1 MRNIIK
7 LITVLL
13 IVFVLSI
20 FYISLNR
27 NTNYDTEYLVGNKLA
42 EIKLKDF
49 DKDTF
54 YTENDFKNS
63 KYTLI
68 NFWASWCGPCR
79 VEHPVLMKLSKE
91 KNLRIFG
98 VNFKDSKNNA
108 IKFLDNLGNPY
119 YQIAGDQDGKQSIRF
134 GIYGIPESILVNSEL
149 IILKKYIGP
158 LDDKKLA
165 ELKMIIKN
173 EN

>member
-13 IVFVLSI
+13 IIFVLSI

-79 VEHPVLMKLSKE
+79 VEHPVLMELSKE

-108 IKFLDNLGNPY
+108 TKFLDNLGNPY
-119 YQIAGDQDGKQSIRF
+119 YQITGDQDGKQSIRL

-158 LDDKKLA
+158 LNLDDLNEIKKLMKS
-165 ELKMIIKN
+165 L
-173 EN
+173 

>member
-13 IVFVLSI
+13 IIFVLSI

-54 YTENDFKNS
+54 YTENDFKNN

-79 VEHPVLMKLSKE
+79 VEHPVLMELSKE

-108 IKFLDNLGNPY
+108 TKFLDNLGNPY

-158 LDDKKLA
+158 LNLDDLTEMKKL
-165 ELKMIIKN
+165 IKSL
-173 EN
+173 

>member
-13 IVFVLSI
+13 IIFVLSI

-54 YTENDFKNS
+54 YTENDFKKS

-79 VEHPVLMKLSKE
+79 VEHPVLMELSKE

-108 IKFLDNLGNPY
+108 TKFLDNLGNPY

-158 LDDKKLA
+158 LNLDDLNEIKKLMKS
-165 ELKMIIKN
+165 L
-173 EN
+173 

>member
-13 IVFVLSI
+13 IIFVLSI

-98 VNFKDSKNNA
+98 VNFKDNKNNA
-108 IKFLDNLGNPY
+108 TKFLDNLGNPY
-119 YQIAGDQDGKQSIRF
+119 YQIAGDQDGKQSIRL

-158 LDDKKLA
+158 LNLDDLNEIKKL
-165 ELKMIIKN
+165 IKSL
-173 EN
+173 

>member
-13 IVFVLSI
+13 IIFVLSI

-54 YTENDFKNS
+54 YTENDFINS

-108 IKFLDNLGNPY
+108 TKFLDNLGNPY

-158 LDDKKLA
+158 LNLDDLNEIKKL
-165 ELKMIIKN
+165 IKSL
-173 EN
+173 

>member
-134 GIYGIPESILVNSEL
+134 GIYGIPESILINSEL

>member
-13 IVFVLSI
+13 IIFVLSI

-54 YTENDFKNS
+54 YTENDFINS

-98 VNFKDSKNNA
+98 VNFKDNKNNA
-108 IKFLDNLGNPY
+108 TKFLDNLGNPY
-119 YQIAGDQDGKQSIRF
+119 YQIGS
-134 GIYGIPESILVNSEL
+134 
-149 IILKKYIGP
+149 
-158 LDDKKLA
+158 
-165 ELKMIIKN
+165 KN
-173 EN
+173 

>member
-13 IVFVLSI
+13 IIFVLSI

-54 YTENDFKNS
+54 YTENDLKNS

-108 IKFLDNLGNPY
+108 TKFLDNLGNPY

-158 LDDKKLA
+158 LNLDDLNEIQKL
-165 ELKMIIKN
+165 IKSL
-173 EN
+173 

>member
-13 IVFVLSI
+13 IIFVLSI

-98 VNFKDSKNNA
+98 VNFKDNKNNA
-108 IKFLDNLGNPY
+108 TKFLDNLGNPY

-158 LDDKKLA
+158 LNLDDLNEIKKFMKSL
-165 ELKMIIKN
+165 
-173 EN
+173 

>member
-13 IVFVLSI
+13 IIFVLSI
-20 FYISLNR
+20 FYNSLNR

-54 YTENDFKNS
+54 YTENDFINS

-98 VNFKDSKNNA
+98 VNFKDNKNNA
-108 IKFLDNLGNPY
+108 TKFLDNLGNPY

-158 LDDKKLA
+158 LNLDDLNEIKKL
-165 ELKMIIKN
+165 IKSL
-173 EN
+173 

>member
-49 DKDTF
+49 NKDTF

-108 IKFLDNLGNPY
+108 TKFLDNLGNPY

-158 LDDKKLA
+158 LNLDDLTEMKKL
-165 ELKMIIKN
+165 IKSL
-173 EN
+173 

>member
-7 LITVLL
+7 LITVLS
-13 IVFVLSI
+13 IIFVLGI

-54 YTENDFKNS
+54 YTENDFINS

-108 IKFLDNLGNPY
+108 TKFLDNLGNPY

-158 LDDKKLA
+158 LNLDDLTEMKKLMKS
-165 ELKMIIKN
+165 L
-173 EN
+173 

>member
-98 VNFKDSKNNA
+98 VNFKDNKNNA
-108 IKFLDNLGNPY
+108 TKFLDNLGNPY

-158 LDDKKLA
+158 LNLDDLTEMKKLMKS
-165 ELKMIIKN
+165 L
-173 EN
+173 

>member
-108 IKFLDNLGNPY
+108 TKFLDNLGNPY

-158 LDDKKLA
+158 LNLDDLNEIKKFMKSL
-165 ELKMIIKN
+165 
-173 EN
+173 

>member
-108 IKFLDNLGNPY
+108 TKFLDNLGNPY

-158 LDDKKLA
+158 LNLDDLNEIKKLMKS
-165 ELKMIIKN
+165 L
-173 EN
+173 

>member
-98 VNFKDSKNNA
+98 VNFKDNKNNA
-108 IKFLDNLGNPY
+108 TKFLDNLGNPY

-158 LDDKKLA
+158 LNLDDLAEMKKLMKS
-165 ELKMIIKN
+165 L
-173 EN
+173 

>member
-1 MRNIIK
+1 MQNIIK
-7 LITVLL
+7 LITVLS
-13 IVFVLSI
+13 IIFVLSI

-49 DKDTF
+49 YKDTF

-108 IKFLDNLGNPY
+108 TKFLDNLGNPY

-158 LDDKKLA
+158 LNLDDLNEIKKLMKS
-165 ELKMIIKN
+165 L
-173 EN
+173 

>member
-13 IVFVLSI
+13 ITFVLGI
-20 FYISLNR
+20 FYTSLNR
-27 NTNYDTEYLVGNKLA
+27 NTNYDTKYLVGNKLA

-63 KYTLI
+63 QYTLI

-108 IKFLDNLGNPY
+108 TKFLDSLGNPY

-134 GIYGIPESILVNSEL
+134 GIYGVPESILVNSEL
-149 IILKKYIGP
+149 TILKKYIGP
-158 LDDKKLA
+158 LNLNDLNEMKKLMKS
-165 ELKMIIKN
+165 L
-173 EN
+173 

>member
-1 MRNIIK
+1 MRNTIK

-13 IVFVLSI
+13 IIFVLSI

-49 DKDTF
+49 NKDTF

-158 LDDKKLA
+158 LNLDDLNEIKKL
-165 ELKMIIKN
+165 IKSL
-173 EN
+173 

>member
-13 IVFVLSI
+13 IIFVLSI

-79 VEHPVLMKLSKE
+79 VEHPVLMELSKE

-108 IKFLDNLGNPY
+108 TKFLDNLGNPY

-158 LDDKKLA
+158 LNLDDLNEIKKLMKS
-165 ELKMIIKN
+165 L
-173 EN
+173 

>member
-108 IKFLDNLGNPY
+108 TKFLDNLGNPY

-134 GIYGIPESILVNSEL
+134 GIYGIPESILVNNEL

-158 LDDKKLA
+158 LNLDDLNEIKKLMKS
-165 ELKMIIKN
+165 L
-173 EN
+173 

>member
-13 IVFVLSI
+13 IIFVLSI

-42 EIKLKDF
+42 EINLKDF

-54 YTENDFKNS
+54 YTENDFKNN

-68 NFWASWCGPCR
+68 NFWASWCGPCQ
-79 VEHPVLMKLSKE
+79 VEHPILMKLSKE

-98 VNFKDSKNNA
+98 VNFKDNKNNA
-108 IKFLDNLGNPY
+108 TKFLDNLGNPY

-158 LDDKKLA
+158 LNLDDLNEIKKL
-165 ELKMIIKN
+165 IKSL
-173 EN
+173 

>member
-13 IVFVLSI
+13 IIFVLSI

-42 EIKLKDF
+42 EINLKDF

-68 NFWASWCGPCR
+68 NFWASWCGPCQ
-79 VEHPVLMKLSKE
+79 VEHPILMKLSKE

-108 IKFLDNLGNPY
+108 TKFLDNLGNPY
-119 YQIAGDQDGKQSIRF
+119 YQIAGDQDGKQSIRL

-158 LDDKKLA
+158 LNLDDLTEMKKL
-165 ELKMIIKN
+165 IKSL
-173 EN
+173 

>member
-13 IVFVLSI
+13 IIFVLGI

-42 EIKLKDF
+42 EIRLKDF
-49 DKDTF
+49 NKDTF

-108 IKFLDNLGNPY
+108 TKFLDNLGNPY

-158 LDDKKLA
+158 LNLDDLTEMKKL
-165 ELKMIIKN
+165 IKSL
-173 EN
+173 

>member
-13 IVFVLSI
+13 IIFVLSI

-108 IKFLDNLGNPY
+108 TKFLDNLGNPY

-158 LDDKKLA
+158 LNLDDLNEIKKL
-165 ELKMIIKN
+165 IKSL
-173 EN
+173 

>member
-13 IVFVLSI
+13 IIFVLSI

-54 YTENDFKNS
+54 YTENDFENS

-79 VEHPVLMKLSKE
+79 VEHPILMKLSKE

-108 IKFLDNLGNPY
+108 TKFLDNLGNPY
-119 YQIAGDQDGKQSIRF
+119 YQIAGDQDGKQSIRL

-158 LDDKKLA
+158 LNLDDLNEIKKLMKS
-165 ELKMIIKN
+165 L
-173 EN
+173 

>member
-13 IVFVLSI
+13 IIFVLSI

-54 YTENDFKNS
+54 YTENDFKNN

-79 VEHPVLMKLSKE
+79 VEHPVLMELSKE

-108 IKFLDNLGNPY
+108 TKFLDNLGNPY

-158 LDDKKLA
+158 LNLDDLNEIKKLMKS
-165 ELKMIIKN
+165 L
-173 EN
+173 

>member
-13 IVFVLSI
+13 IIFVLSI

-54 YTENDFKNS
+54 YTENDLKNS

-98 VNFKDSKNNA
+98 VNFKDNKNNA
-108 IKFLDNLGNPY
+108 TKFLDNLGNPY

-158 LDDKKLA
+158 LNLDDLNEIKKL
-165 ELKMIIKN
+165 IKSL
-173 EN
+173 